1 MFVFSL
7 FDIMENYY
15 DFNREYAYWTKNLF
29 MIDVLFK
36 IGYRKDYILFS
47 FLVIYLWFATLE
59 IPNVYYYK
67 QKQILFLL

>member
-15 DFNREYAYWTKNLF
+15 DFNREYAYWTKNFF

-36 IGYRKDYILFS
+36 FGYRKDYILFS